1 MSLQDSTGESGAPSG
16 WSWRLPRS
24 YATSRGLRRITPG
37 GSGGIASRGVQ
48 NSRFRNRQSAI
59 RNSRGFTYIALLAA
73 LVIIGISLG
82 AAGKYWQNVMLRDK
96 EEELLFRGDQ
106 YRQAIERYY
115 LAIPT
120 RPQYPE
126 SIDKLLNDDRTPAGK
141 RHLRQRYK
149 DPFTGEDFVEI
160 RDPLTNRITGVHSG
174 SDKTPLKQAN
184 FPVPY
189 EDFAGKGKYSDWQFV
204 STIKVVQPV
213 TPLPAR
219 PPVIPKT
226 QP

>member
-1 MSLQDSTGESGAPSG
+1 MHLSGA
-16 WSWRLPRS
+16 
-24 YATSRGLRRITPG
+24 
-37 GSGGIASRGVQ
+37 
-48 NSRFRNRQSAI
+48 FRNRP
-59 RNSRGFTYIALLAA
+59 GFTYIALLAV

-115 LAIPT
+115 LAIPAK
-120 RPQYPE
+120 PQYPE
-126 SIDKLLNDDRTPAGK
+126 SIDKLLNDDRTSGGK

-149 DPFTGEDFVEI
+149 DPFTGEDFIEI

-189 EDFAGKGKYSDWQFV
+189 EDFAGKEKYADWQFV
-204 STIKVVQPV
+204 SSIKAVQPGV
-213 TPLPAR
+213 LTPVR
-219 PPVIPKT
+219 PPAVPKT
-226 QP
+226 RP